1 MAQYS
6 QAELHQMRS
15 NAMRRAQQMR
25 RSTRDYSFLPLREE
39 PTPVSAQAHVKHVPP
54 SPPPLQSQ
62 PSNRMTRNQSRQQGM
77 GFPVFPRNGLHPK
90 ELLDHL
96 DSDKMMILA
105 LLVVLYK
112 DGADQK
118 LLMALA
124 YLLT

>member
-1 MAQYS
+1 M
-6 QAELHQMRS
+6 
-15 NAMRRAQQMR
+15 
-25 RSTRDYSFLPLREE
+25 
-39 PTPVSAQAHVKHVPP
+39 PP

-62 PSNRMTRNQSRQQGM
+62 PGNRMTQNQSRQQGM
-77 GFPVFPRNGLHPK
+77 VFPVFSRNGLHPK
-90 ELLDHL
+90 EWLDHL